1 MIPGMPKIMGIVNVT
16 PDSFSDGGLFLD
28 PEAAIGHGLALLEQG
43 ADILDIGGESTRPGS
58 EPVSEDEELARVT
71 PVIEALSSRAVV
83 SVDTSKA
90 AVAEAAIAAGA
101 GIVNDVTALEGDP
114 EMARVCA
121 EGGVEV
127 VLMHMLGSPRTMQEH
142 PEYGDVVTEVTEFLL
157 DRAAVAEQAGIERTK
172 IWIDPGIGFGKTPE
186 HNFALLGAT
195 AILVETGYPVLIGP
209 SRKRFIGSLDGSSET
224 ERVGGTVAA
233 CLAAARQGARA
244 VRVHDV
250 GPVAQAFAVEREISA
265 AGRTGD
271 PSGS

>member
-1 MIPGMPKIMGIVNVT
+1 
-16 PDSFSDGGLFLD
+16 
-28 PEAAIGHGLALLEQG
+28 
-43 ADILDIGGESTRPGS
+43 
-58 EPVSEDEELARVT
+58 
-71 PVIEALSSRAVV
+71 
-83 SVDTSKA
+83 
-90 AVAEAAIAAGA
+90 
-101 GIVNDVTALEGDP
+101 VTALEGDP

-233 CLAAARQGARA
+233 CLTAARQGARA